1 VVSTLRT
8 VLRPLLIALL
18 ALALAPAAASASVID
33 IAVTPASGANF
44 GKSHTVTGKI
54 TGAYG
59 APLVGRSV
67 VLEARP
73 YPFRGRKYKAVGT
86 ATSGLDGRFAL
97 DHAFDRNQRV
107 RVSAPEFPGDHSFV
121 LPVYVFPRSALSFEL
136 VRRNVIRLV
145 QTYRTPKDIKLTAPT
160 RFYLGK
166 KGKQRIPLVAKVETK
181 PVRAKAKKGKKG
193 KIKKGRFRATAVVRI
208 PRAWKGRFRFASCF
222 PYNAGMG
229 DPKLGCPKKRYKF

>member
-1 VVSTLRT
+1 

-33 IAVTPASGANF
+33 IAVTPASGADF
-44 GKSHTVTGKI
+44 GYPHTVTGKI
-54 TGAYG
+54 TGAYA

-73 YPFRGRKYKAVGT
+73 YPFRGRNYKAVET
-86 ATSGLDGRFAL
+86 ATSGLDGRFAF

-107 RVSAPEFPGDHSFV
+107 RVSAPEFPSDHSSV
-121 LPVYVFPRSALSFEL
+121 LPVFVFPRSALSLEL

-166 KGKQRIPLVAKVETK
+166 EGKKRAPLVAKVETK

-208 PRAWKGRFRFASCF
+208 PRAWKGRFRYASCF

-229 DPKLGCPKKRYKF
+229 DPKLGCPKKKYRF

>member
-1 VVSTLRT
+1 

-18 ALALAPAAASASVID
+18 ALALAPAAASAAVID
-33 IAVTPASGANF
+33 IAVAPADGVDL
-44 GKSHTVTGKI
+44 GDPHTVTGKI
-54 TGAYG
+54 TGSYG

-73 YPFRGRKYKAVGT
+73 YPFKGRQYKAVET
-86 ATSGLDGRFAL
+86 ATSGLDGRFAF

-107 RVSAPEFPGDHSFV
+107 RVSAPEFPRDHSSV
-121 LPVYVFPRSALSFEL
+121 LPVYVFPRYVLSFGL

-160 RFYLGK
+160 RFYIGKQGK
-166 KGKQRIPLVAKVETK
+166 KRIPLVAKVETK
-181 PVRAKAKKGKKG
+181 PVRAKGKNGKQG
-193 KIKKGRFRATAVVRI
+193 KIKKGRFRATAIVRI
-208 PRAWKGRFRFASCF
+208 PRAWKGRFRYASCF

-229 DPKLGCPKKRYKF
+229 DPKLGCPKKKYKF